1 LSRPAGV
8 GRVVA
13 IAALV
18 AGLVA
23 LGFVVFGG
31 GPSYEVTAEFQNASQ
46 LVTGNQVVVGGVPV
60 GSVESIDLGPH
71 GQALVKFSVDDS
83 DYTPLKADTTAQVRE
98 TSLSSV
104 AGRQIQLNLPPSNT
118 SAPNIPDG
126 GEIPLS
132 NTISEVDIDQIFNTL
147 SPKTINDFKHVVQGF
162 DISYEGSAKQAN
174 QGFKYFN
181 PLLSTSRR
189 VFGELTRDTP
199 TLDRLLT
206 DTSSLSGAL
215 SERAPDITA
224 LVHNLDLTMNALAS
238 QRTALAASISKLPG
252 FMREANTTFVNLR
265 AALDDLNP
273 LVSASKPVADRL
285 LPFFHLLRG
294 TARDAVPTITDLQD
308 IVKRPGKQND
318 LIELTRDA
326 IPLERAAIGSGS
338 PNCGSN
344 PSADYGKAADNNF
357 TQGAFGES
365 LCALRNGLPIA
376 AFLRPYSTEVK
387 SWFNTFGTAGVTD
400 ATGGIGRIST
410 TLNAFSPS
418 PGGLPILGPGT
429 VLDPS
434 QFLAG
439 IDTGNARRCPGGLER
454 PAEDGSNPF
463 LDHGSVVGGSSFCL
477 PNSTGPVGP

>member
-1 LSRPAGV
+1 
-8 GRVVA
+8 VVA
-13 IAALV
+13 IVALV
-18 AGLVA
+18 AAVVA
-23 LGFVVFGG
+23 LGFILLGG
-31 GPSYEVTAEFQNASQ
+31 GSSYEVTAEFQNASQ

-60 GSVESIDLGPH
+60 GSVDSIGLGPH

-83 DYTPLKADTTAQVRE
+83 DYEPLKAGTTAQIRE

-104 AGRQIQLNLPPSNT
+104 AGRQIELTLPPSNT
-118 SAPNIPDG
+118 SAPNIPNG

-132 NTISEVDIDQIFNTL
+132 DTVSEVDIDQIFNTL

-189 VFGELTRDTP
+189 VFGQLTTDTS
-199 TLDRLLT
+199 TFERLLS

-215 SERAPDITA
+215 ASRAPDITA

-238 QRTALAASISKLPG
+238 QNTALSASVRKLPG

-265 AALDDLNP
+265 AALNDLNP

-285 LPFFHLLRG
+285 RPFFHLLRG
-294 TARDAVPTITDLQD
+294 TAHDAVPTITDLQH
-308 IVKRPGKQND
+308 IVKRPGSQND

-326 IPLERAAIGSGS
+326 VPLARAAVGSGS

-344 PSADYGKAADNNF
+344 PSSDYNQAADGNF
-357 TQGAFGES
+357 SQGAFGES
-365 LCALRNGLPIA
+365 VCALRNGLPIA
-376 AFLRPYSTEVK
+376 AFLRPYSPEVK

-418 PGGLPILGPGT
+418 AGGLPIIGPGT

-434 QFLAG
+434 QLLSG
-439 IDTGNARRCPGGLER
+439 LDTGNARRCPGGLER

>member
-23 LGFVVFGG
+23 LGFVVFAG

-83 DYTPLKADTTAQVRE
+83 DYTPLKADTTAQIRE

-118 SAPNIPDG
+118 SAPNIADG

-189 VFGELTRDTP
+189 VFGELTSDTP

-285 LPFFHLLRG
+285 QPFFHLLRG
-294 TARDAVPTITDLQD
+294 TARDAVPTITDLQN

-318 LIELTRDA
+318 LIEFTRDA
-326 IPLERAAIGSGS
+326 LPLERAAIGSGS

-344 PSADYGKAADNNF
+344 PSADYAKAADNNF

-376 AFLRPYSTEVK
+376 AFLRPYSPEVK

-463 LDHGSVVGGSSFCL
+463 LDHGSLVGGSSFCL